1 MVQLHLR
8 FSEKEELNALAVQNL
23 AQASH
28 SDPEKV
34 INARGQLFGSGTW
47 KTNKQKKEI
56 KTLRLKNSS
65 LRTERSR

>member
-34 INARGQLFGSGTW
+34 INARG
-47 KTNKQKKEI
+47 
-56 KTLRLKNSS
+56 
-65 LRTERSR
+65 